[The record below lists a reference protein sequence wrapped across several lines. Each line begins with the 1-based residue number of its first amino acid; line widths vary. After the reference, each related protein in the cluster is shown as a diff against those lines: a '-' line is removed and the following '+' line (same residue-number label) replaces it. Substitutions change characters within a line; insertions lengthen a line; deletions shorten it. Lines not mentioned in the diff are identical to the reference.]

1 MIGKGSVNHN
11 NRRFIANNV
20 DAERTENNILFCND
34 NIKDVYHQLFDEAQ
48 KKYND
53 KQTRDDRRIEDYYV
67 KIRTGKQEKL
77 FHEVIFQVGNKD
89 DMNARDENGQLA
101 KTILTDFMNNFQ
113 ERNPQLRVF
122 SAHLHM
128 DEETPHLHIDF
139 VPFTTGSKRG
149 LETRVSLKK
158 ALAQQGYT
166 GDSRSETEWNKWVQA
181 EKEELALV
189 MEKHKVIWKELGTHR
204 PHLDVLDF
212 KKQEREKEVV
222 QLEKEIVR
230 IEDKLSQLKEDEEF
244 VSLNVDK
251 YYNNDEWQVPQP
263 QPLMNTKTYKE
274 KLIDPLVDSLKS
286 VIKSVISA
294 YLRMRNKYRDLQYEM
309 DVLKSDKNALEY
321 VFKGVKKDNAK
332 LSKNA
337 EDYKHLRE
345 AIGSKKTDEILEKAR
360 ADHKKKS
367 KKIDYER

>member
-1 MIGKGSVNHN
+1 
-11 NRRFIANNV
+11 
-20 DAERTENNILFCND
+20 LY
-34 NIKDVYHQLFDEAQ
+34 NIKNVYHQLFDEAQ
-48 KKYND
+48 KKYNE
-53 KQTRDDRRIEDYYV
+53 KQTRADRRIEDYYV

-89 DMNARDENGQLA
+89 DMNARSENGQLA

-149 LETRVSLKK
+149 LETRVTLKK
-158 ALAQQGYT
+158 ALAQQGIT
-166 GDSRSETEWNKWVQA
+166 GNSKSETEWNKWVKA

-189 MEKHKVIWKELGTHR
+189 VEKHKVHWKELGTHR

-222 QLEKEIVR
+222 QLEKEIVH

-263 QPLMNTKTYKE
+263 QPLMNNKTYKE

-286 VIKSVISA
+286 VIKNVISA
-294 YLRMRNKYRDLQYEM
+294 YLRMRNKYRELQYEM
-309 DVLKSDKNALEY
+309 DVLKSDNNALEY
-321 VFKGVKKDNAK
+321 VFKQVKNDNVK

-337 EDYKHLRE
+337 RDYKHLRK
-345 AIGSKKTDEILEKAR
+345 AIGSKRTEEILEEVR
-360 ADHKKKS
+360 TEHKKKLRRM
-367 KKIDYER
+367 DYER